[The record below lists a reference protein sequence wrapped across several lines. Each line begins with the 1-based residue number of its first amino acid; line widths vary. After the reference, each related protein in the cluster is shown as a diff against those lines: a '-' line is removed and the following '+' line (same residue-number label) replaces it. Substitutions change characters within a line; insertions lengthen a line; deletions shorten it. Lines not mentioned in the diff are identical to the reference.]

1 MKVLEIRNL
10 EREEGHIFYM
20 RKYTCDAIFEMPTTP
35 LEAKVAF
42 AIEMSP
48 LGERTV
54 SISFPEPL
62 NYPVLPIKKAL
73 KEYIIMQDLEGHL
86 PC

>member
-1 MKVLEIRNL
+1 MNVLEFKNL
-10 EREEGHIFYM
+10 TREEGHIFYM
-20 RKYTCDAIFEMPTTP
+20 RKYACDVVLELPTST
-35 LEAKVAF
+35 LETKITF

-54 SISFPEPL
+54 NIAFPGNL
-62 NYPVLPIKKAL
+62 NYPVLPVKKCL
-73 KEYIIMQDLEGHL
+73 KEYIIKQDLEGHL